1 MNNIDANQ
9 AQVDAQVREK
19 VEFYDNGIL
28 TSSNNENLFVRYNLV
43 RRNQKWQI
51 SSWKV
56 VR

>member
-19 VEFYDNGIL
+19 VEFYDNGVL
-28 TSSNNENLFVRYNLV
+28 TSSNNDNLFVRYNLV

-51 SSWKV
+51 SNWKV